1 MAPSV
6 AKRRTRRREVDLHD
20 DPVDMDALDSSP
32 TRRSVKKRKVEHT
45 SQPDFDRTVEPASA
59 DENEDDNENDNDN
72 DNEMAANQDLIDSVI
87 ANLAVAREPVAV
99 MALHSNARTQQENKE
114 SVEAYAKIAGR
125 DWTYYVK
132 TLHVNIGRPPD
143 RDQRLD
149 VQSSPITV
157 AAQALPDVHID
168 LGPGKF
174 VSRLHAEIYYDRD
187 DPPCWRVRVNGR
199 NGVRVNNAFFKRGT
213 ATQISCGDILEIANT
228 QMMFVTPRDKAV
240 IDPTFIQQA
249 QNGVHATREAD
260 ETAWD
265 GSYHSHPTTAGAGA
279 GVSAAA
285 GEPRRMSFAPSSSR
299 EQTAA
304 SASASASA
312 VAATSTGA
320 ATTTNGSR
328 RAAEIANAATVTPKR
343 QTTPSQRPLSRDT
356 IEPSSKVSP
365 MYNRGLMMESTEE
378 IDYSEDAAKDIKPPF
393 SYANMIAQ
401 AIFST
406 EEEKLSL
413 SNIYKFIMQ
422 KYAFYR
428 HSQSGWQNSIRHNLS
443 LNKAFQKVPRRTDEP
458 GKGMKWQIVPEHREE
473 YWKKQAKKSGQ
484 SSAPASPIG
493 KDRASSAYQPINGHV
508 ATNVEKNIDASAA
521 LAGRPSPQTHTTA
534 SPGYHSFSVAPIEAY
549 TPDRGS
555 RNGLGINGAGTHDFE
570 EQSPLP
576 NGPRHNVPTR
586 AYGLSDNAVASPPVL
601 SSSYYD
607 DAASSMIT
615 PAPLRQQPRLAPPS
629 TAQVPSRYMQLS
641 SPAQFWKL
649 ADIGNTPARPMP
661 DISPLKPSIGTAESS
676 RWKTLN
682 PIPSSSPPP
691 ANLGSPTKPPTSSLR
706 GRGGGLSPL
715 GRDTVRERESSA
727 IKRHQDSWDEDDDDN
742 DGDDTGFDLARGF
755 QPIGSFHRQI
765 NNAARAS

>member
-6 AKRRTRRREVDLHD
+6 AKRRSRRREVDLHE

-45 SQPDFDRTVEPASA
+45 SQPDFERTVEPAASA
-59 DENEDDNENDNDN
+59 DENDDEH
-72 DNEMAANQDLIDSVI
+72 DNEMAANQDLVDSVI
-87 ANLAVAREPVAV
+87 ANLAVAREPIAV
-99 MALHSNARTQQENKE
+99 MTLHSNARTQQENKE

-149 VQSSPITV
+149 AQSSPITV

-199 NGVRVNNAFFKRGT
+199 NGVRVNNTFYKRGT

-240 IDPTFIQQA
+240 IDPAFIQQA
-249 QNGVHATREAD
+249 QNGVHTTRETD

-265 GSYHSHPTTAGAGA
+265 GSYHSHPITANAGTSSSAGASTG
-279 GVSAAA
+279 G
-285 GEPRRMSFAPSSSR
+285 PRRMSFALNGGR
-299 EQTAA
+299 EPADTASV
-304 SASASASA
+304 SA
-312 VAATSTGA
+312 AAANSTGGA
-320 ATTTNGSR
+320 ATANGSR

-473 YWKKQAKKSGQ
+473 YWKKQAKRSGQ
-484 SSAPASPIG
+484 SSTPASPIG
-493 KDRASSAYQPINGHV
+493 KERAGNSAYQPINGHV

-521 LAGRPSPQTHTTA
+521 ALAARPSPQANTTA

-555 RNGLGINGAGTHDFE
+555 RNGLGINGAGTHDFD

-576 NGPRHNVPTR
+576 NGPRNNAPTR
-586 AYGLSDNAVASPPVL
+586 PYGLSDNAVASPPVL

-649 ADIGNTPARPMP
+649 ADMGNTPARPMP
-661 DISPLKPSIGTAESS
+661 DISPLKPSIGTSESN

-682 PIPSSSPPP
+682 PIPSSSPLP

-706 GRGGGLSPL
+706 SRGGVSPL
-715 GRDTVRERESSA
+715 GRDVRERESST
-727 IKRHQDSWDEDDDDN
+727 IKRHQNSWDEDDDDN

>member
-1 MAPSV
+1 MPPLA
-6 AKRRTRRREVDLHD
+6 AKRRSRRRDVDLHD

-45 SQPDFDRTVEPASA
+45 PQPDFDRALEPAASA
-59 DENEDDNENDNDN
+59 DENEDEND
-72 DNEMAANQDLIDSVI
+72 MAANHDLVDSVI
-87 ANLAVAREPVAV
+87 ANLAVARDPVSV
-99 MALHSNARTQQENKE
+99 MVHHSNARTQQENKE

-143 RDQRLD
+143 RDQRVD
-149 VQSSPITV
+149 AQSSPITV

-199 NGVRVNNAFFKRGT
+199 NGIRVNNVFFKRGT
-213 ATQISCGDILEIANT
+213 ATQLSCGDILEIANT
-228 QMMFVTPRDKAV
+228 QMMFVTPGDQAV
-240 IDPTFIQQA
+240 IDPAFINQV
-249 QNGVHATREAD
+249 QNGVHATRED
-260 ETAWD
+260 DTTWD
-265 GSYHSHPTTAGAGA
+265 STYHSHPTTTTTNPG
-279 GVSAAA
+279 
-285 GEPRRMSFAPSSSR
+285 PRRMSFAPSSSR
-299 EQTAA
+299 DQAA
-304 SASASASA
+304 PA
-312 VAATSTGA
+312 AAT
-320 ATTTNGSR
+320 ATTGTR
-328 RAAEIANAATVTPKR
+328 RAEIANAATVTPKR
-343 QTTPSQRPLSRDT
+343 QTTPSQRPQSRDT
-356 IEPSSKVSP
+356 IEPPSKMSP
-365 MYNRGLMMESTEE
+365 MYNRGMMMESTEE

-484 SSAPASPIG
+484 SSTPASPIG
-493 KDRASSAYQPINGHV
+493 KERTSYQPINGHP
-508 ATNVEKNIDASAA
+508 AINVEKNIDASSQ
-521 LAGRPSPQTHTTA
+521 AGKPSPQAQTA

-555 RNGLGINGAGTHDFE
+555 RNGLGINGAGTHDFD

-576 NGPRHNVPTR
+576 NGSRNNNAPART
-586 AYGLSDNAVASPPVL
+586 YGLSDNAVASPPVL

-649 ADIGNTPARPMP
+649 ADMGNTPAKPMP
-661 DISPLKPSIGTAESS
+661 EMSPLKPSIGTAESN

-682 PIPSSSPPP
+682 TIPSSSPPP
-691 ANLGSPTKPPTSSLR
+691 ANLGSPTKPASSIR
-706 GRGGGLSPL
+706 GRG
-715 GRDTVRERESSA
+715 RESSIGRERA
-727 IKRHQDSWDEDDDDN
+727 SEHENNTIKRHQDNWEEDDDNN
-742 DGDDTGFDLARGF
+742 DSDDGGFDLARGF

-765 NNAARAS
+765 NNAARAG